1 MSKWSKRLLG
11 LAAMGSAI
19 AGLVYYLKKSDS
31 PKEEEMTDDFEDEDF
46 DLDHDLK
53 PVSDREYVPLNTQP
67 KTEEAV
73 KDDEAEEADVEA
85 DVEAEETEE
94 VEAAGEDETSE
105 EAVETEEKAEET
117 EEENEEA

>member
-1 MSKWSKRLLG
+1 MSKWSKRLIG

-31 PKEEEMTDDFEDEDF
+31 PIEEDMTDDFEDDDF

-67 KTEEAV
+67 KTNEADESESDVEVAEEAV
-73 KDDEAEEADVEA
+73 
-85 DVEAEETEE
+85 ETEE

-105 EAVETEEKAEET
+105 EAVETEEKAEEAET
-117 EEENEEA
+117 EDPES

>member
-31 PKEEEMTDDFEDEDF
+31 PNEEDMTDDFEDEDF

-67 KTEEAV
+67 KTDEADKEEA
-73 KDDEAEEADVEA
+73 DEADVEA
-85 DVEAEETEE
+85 AEEAEAAEE

-105 EAVETEEKAEET
+105 EAVETEEKAEEAET
-117 EEENEEA
+117 EDNEA

>member
-31 PKEEEMTDDFEDEDF
+31 PNEEDMTDDFEDEDF

-67 KTEEAV
+67 KTDEADKEEADEADV
-73 KDDEAEEADVEA
+73 KIAEEAED
-85 DVEAEETEE
+85 AEEVDAT
-94 VEAAGEDETSE
+94 GEDETSE
-105 EAVETEEKAEET
+105 EAVETEEKTEEAET
-117 EEENEEA
+117 EDAEA